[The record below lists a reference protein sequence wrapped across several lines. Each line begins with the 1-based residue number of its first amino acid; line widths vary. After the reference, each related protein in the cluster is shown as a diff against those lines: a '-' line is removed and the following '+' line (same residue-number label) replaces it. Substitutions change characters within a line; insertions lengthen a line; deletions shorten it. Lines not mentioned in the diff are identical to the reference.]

1 MVNSSRRV
9 RLLAASLHSS
19 LLLIPPVREQLIF
32 FLRDTAS
39 ASQAENILGTWC
51 LATHDVDR
59 LVSTAASKSWNEV
72 ILTKEPSSTS
82 HLLLTQDLFS
92 SLDVFIQR
100 AALDPSGV
108 FVSLN
113 PLPPPAPPPVATSSK
128 KGGGKVS
135 TPRKDDGDQTPRSK
149 ADEQEESDQDRNARL
164 RIAALGAARW
174 VLGSISSLSE
184 GLQLFYTN
192 PVLWSIL
199 QPAEACPWVGVES
212 FGFAQ
217 PNVRKAGWSLLQSL
231 ITSHKGIVF
240 MDSLYAP

>member
-1 MVNSSRRV
+1 M
-9 RLLAASLHSS
+9 HSA
-19 LLLIPPVREQLIF
+19 LLLIPPVREQFIF
-32 FLRDTAS
+32 FLRNTAS
-39 ASQAENILGTWC
+39 ASQTENILGTWC
-51 LATHDVDR
+51 LATYDIDR

-100 AALDPSGV
+100 VTLDPSGV

-113 PLPPPAPPPVATSSK
+113 PLPPPAPPSLATSSK

-135 TPRKDDGDQTPRSK
+135 TPRRDDGDQTPRSK
-149 ADEQEESDQDRNARL
+149 ADEQEESEQDRNARL

-174 VLGSISSLSE
+174 VLGSISSLPE

-192 PVLWSIL
+192 SVLWSIL
-199 QPAEACPWVGVES
+199 QPAEACPWVDAES

-231 ITSHKGIVF
+231 MISHKGIF
-240 MDSLYAP
+240 FTEFLDAP

>member
-1 MVNSSRRV
+1 
-9 RLLAASLHSS
+9 LHSS
-19 LLLIPPVREQLIF
+19 LLLIPPVREQFIF

-39 ASQAENILGTWC
+39 ASQVENILGTWC

-113 PLPPPAPPPVATSSK
+113 PLPPPAPPVATSSR
-128 KGGGKVS
+128 KGSGKVS
-135 TPRKDDGDQTPRSK
+135 TPRKDDGDHTPRSK

-174 VLGSISSLSE
+174 VLGSTSSLSE

-217 PNVRKAGWSLLQSL
+217 PNVRKAGWNLLQSL
-231 ITSHKGIVF
+231 ITSHEGIF
-240 MDSLYAP
+240 SMDFLYAP